1 MLLRFPLTR
10 YERVTVV
17 DFSKCSS
24 KSDACDR
31 MSCPETGVSASRRQ
45 VLGLTDEVC
54 GNDGVTYPSMCHL
67 HKSTCT
73 KGTQLAHQGPCATQ
87 QLTQAMKRRR
97 KTKCP
102 DIDCPDVTG
111 SPVCGSDGNVY
122 KYPMHTIMQKSL
134 GVMTL
139 GLVAAALALK
149 RPQSYR
155 REFLQSLP

>member
-1 MLLRFPLTR
+1 MSRFSFKTVLLTIRVFFNLLLRFPLTR

-122 KYPMHTIMQKSL
+122 KY
-134 GVMTL
+134 
-139 GLVAAALALK
+139 ALNAII
-149 RPQSYR
+149 Q
-155 REFLQSLP
+155 